1 MKKIFLFLTAAALLA
16 VACNK
21 SETVVRELNP
31 DEIGIRAFTGNIT
44 KGAELSG
51 VILPNT
57 YGIYAGATEKNAGG
71 LIDNASFLGGIEKLF
86 ATSGVDPSGAE
97 PDARLWR
104 ASPNPIYWPIGGVK
118 LDFLAY
124 AIKQASHVSEL
135 PGPGKWM
142 ASWDNATTD
151 VATELAFKAVD
162 TYANQEDVLYA
173 VANGQSSA
181 ANGGTGRSV
190 KLSFEH
196 AQALLIFNVKANMA
210 NQLSIQEIS
219 FVTPERVD
227 ALRLDQ
233 SSAAADA
240 AHAAWVIATNA
251 YEAYQQYL
259 TDKGI
264 WEGEQGTAYAAI
276 DANDQ
281 DYPTAD
287 EKTAA
292 KAAWDLAHPAPDV
305 VPVAENPGPEPTPAT
320 PLADLT
326 EDDVMLKTI
335 GTFTVN
341 NQRNILAAD
350 WTFGEHP
357 TSPDNYKMPAF
368 GDNEVAVRS
377 AANSASGSG
386 CINYGATIVNTE
398 DYTQLGET
406 LLIPQQDKVNFT
418 IKYKFGNQIMYYT
431 FNDARGVWEKGKKY
445 IYNLDL
451 NLNEIVI
458 TEEVA
463 DYVSVVTPATL

>member
-1 MKKIFLFLTAAALLA
+1 MKKIFLFLAAAVLMV

-21 SETVVRELNP
+21 SETVVRDINP
-31 DEIGIRAFTGNIT
+31 EEIGFRALSGNIT

-57 YGIYAGATEKNAGG
+57 YGIYAAATQKNAGG
-71 LIDNASFLGGIEKLF
+71 LIENASFFGGIEQLF
-86 ATSGVDPSGAE
+86 ATTGEDPTGSE

-124 AIKQASHVSEL
+124 AMKQASHVSD
-135 PGPGKWM
+135 PGAGKWK

-210 NQLSIQEIS
+210 NQLSIEEIS
-219 FVTPERVD
+219 FVTPERVE

-233 SSAAADA
+233 IAAAADA
-240 AHAAWVIATNA
+240 AHAAWVIAHDA

-259 TDKGI
+259 TDKGT
-264 WEGEQGTAYAAI
+264 WEGEQATAYAAI
-276 DANDQ
+276 DADNEN
-281 DYPTAD
+281 YPTAD

-292 KAAWDLAHPAPDV
+292 KQTWDEEHPAPTV
-305 VPVAENPGPEPTPAT
+305 VPAADDPGPEPASVT

-326 EDDVMLKTI
+326 EADVTLKTI

-357 TSPDNYKMPAF
+357 TSPDNYKMPDF
-368 GDNEVAVRS
+368 SGDAVRS
-377 AANSASGSG
+377 AANSATGSG
-386 CINYGATIVNTE
+386 AIKYGASIVNTD